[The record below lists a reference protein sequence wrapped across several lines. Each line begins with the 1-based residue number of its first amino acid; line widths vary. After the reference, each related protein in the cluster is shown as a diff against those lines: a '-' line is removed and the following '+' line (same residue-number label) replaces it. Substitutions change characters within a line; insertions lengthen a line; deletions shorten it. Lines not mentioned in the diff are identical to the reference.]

1 VTSPAGPVAGP
12 ASTGGSATAH
22 DRPPQDD
29 RPAAVADGQH
39 PPVPDDRPPADGG
52 GPPPADGGGER
63 SGAGAPAHRGWNAGR
78 SISVVAGSLL
88 AVVAM
93 VLLVG
98 GTAVLVA
105 NRTMRDNGYLTSPA
119 QSLSSAGYAVV
130 VGDVLLQGPAG
141 DATVPAQV
149 AGTVRVRATPG
160 NATAPVFIGIGSTA
174 AVDTYLAGVARTLP
188 GTAGRQARDLPGGAP
203 STPPA
208 VAGVWEVQSTGP
220 GEQDVFWTP
229 HTGRWSMVLMNADG
243 TGPVTASIDV
253 GVSAPWLAWAGAL
266 LVVAGVIV
274 MAAAA
279 VLIGV
284 AVHRASRRQ

>member
-1 VTSPAGPVAGP
+1 VTRSARSVAGP
-12 ASTGGSATAH
+12 AGG
-22 DRPPQDD
+22 P
-29 RPAAVADGQH
+29 AVA
-39 PPVPDDRPPADGG
+39 DDRPPADGDSRR
-52 GPPPADGGGER
+52 PAGEDGGRDET
-63 SGAGAPAHRGWNAGR
+63 SGDGAPAHRGWNAGR
-78 SISVVAGSLL
+78 SVSVVAGSLL

-93 VLLVG
+93 LLLVG

-149 AGTVRVRATPG
+149 AGTVRIRATPG
-160 NATAPVFIGIGSTA
+160 NATAPVFIGIGSAA

-188 GTAGRQARDLPGGAP
+188 GTAGRQARDLPGGGP